1 MAVKTDAWHHRS
13 DAITSG
19 AAFVGIS
26 IALIG
31 GKGYESAD
39 DFAALVAAGIIA
51 FNAVMLLRPAVAE
64 LLDAAP
70 PKEFE
75 QDVRRSASGVPG
87 VLGLDKCIV
96 RKVGFDLYV
105 DLHIRVKGE
114 MTVRDGHRIAHEVKD
129 AVRAHNSRVRDVAI
143 HVEPATAAELA
154 GAAAGDEFLMG

>member
-1 MAVKTDAWHHRS
+1 LIVLVVVVVVKETLFRFVIRGGEETGSTAVKTDAWHHRS

-75 QDVRRSASGVPG
+75 ED
-87 VLGLDKCIV
+87 
-96 RKVGFDLYV
+96 
-105 DLHIRVKGE
+105 
-114 MTVRDGHRIAHEVKD
+114 
-129 AVRAHNSRVRDVAI
+129 
-143 HVEPATAAELA
+143 
-154 GAAAGDEFLMG
+154 